1 LPPSTRKST
10 APERDWRRSTRSTTR
25 PCTGSSRPGDAAQL
39 LAKADRSAEA
49 ATAYR
54 RAIDLTSDGGV
65 LDYLRRRLAAM
76 APEDTSIDTPRSVGG
91 PP

>member
-1 LPPSTRKST
+1 M
-10 APERDWRRSTRSTTR
+10 
-25 PCTGSSRPGDAAQL
+25 SSRLAALDAIDDAAVQRFQPAWATRAHL
-39 LAKADRSAEA
+39 LAKAGRSAEA

-65 LDYLRRRLAAM
+65 LDYLRRRLAAV
-76 APEDTSIDTPRSVGG
+76 AREDTSADTPRGVGG